1 MIKMVV
7 TDLDGTLL
15 RTDKSVSKYTVD
27 ILSCVREQGVK
38 VVFATARGASAK
50 AFVSYDLFDGYV
62 LLNGA
67 EAFVNNRLVYDKT
80 IPADIFGPFLR
91 ELSGR
96 NFRVAAEIK
105 GTHYANF
112 DVKGKWFFIENYI
125 LTDFADVAGSAG
137 KLYIMIEDPGQID
150 FIAAILPRE
159 LYFYL
164 NRDSLVMVM
173 HKEATKSNG
182 IYRIAEELNIEKS
195 EIVAFGD
202 DINDKEMLQNVG
214 LGVAMGNSIAEVK
227 MIADYVCDTNDNDG
241 VAKWLEENILR
252 KRQMV

>member
-15 RTDKSVSKYTVD
+15 RTDKSVSKYTFD
-27 ILSCVREQGVK
+27 ILSSVREQGIK

-50 AFVSYDLFDGYV
+50 AYAAYELFDGYV

-67 EAFVNNRLVYDKT
+67 KAYVENRLVYDKT
-80 IPADIFGPFLR
+80 IPAGIFGPFLR

-112 DVKGKWFFIENYI
+112 DVKEKWFFVENFI
-125 LTDFADVAGSAG
+125 LTDFADVAGNAD
-137 KLYIMIEDPGQID
+137 KLYVIIEEPGQID
-150 FIAAILPRE
+150 LIAAILPGE

-164 NRDSLVMVM
+164 SRDSLVMVM
-173 HKEATKSNG
+173 HKGATKING
-182 IYRIAEELNIEKS
+182 IYKIAEEFKVEKD

-202 DINDKEMLQNVG
+202 DINDKEMLENVG

-227 MIADYVCDTNDNDG
+227 MAADYVCDTNDNDG
-241 VAKWLEENILR
+241 VARWLEENILR
-252 KRQMV
+252 KRQMA